1 MKSKLRIMIFHNTH
15 DVIISKSMISIF
27 STQNMVYF
35 GQNRVFS
42 IDFTSNSKRS
52 FFGIEY
58 PLPNDANM
66 ANLVD
71 IRESFLDK
79 KWPIFCNI
87 LILF

>member
-1 MKSKLRIMIFHNTH
+1 MIFHNKY
-15 DVIISKSMISIF
+15 DVIILKSSNTPILD
-27 STQNMVYF
+27 QNMVYF
-35 GQNRVFS
+35 GKNRIFS

-52 FFGIEY
+52 IFGIEY
-58 PLPNDANM
+58 PLPNDTNM

-79 KWPIFCNI
+79 KWPVFCNI